1 MIGKTVSHYRII
13 EKVGSGGMGVVY
25 KAQDEK
31 LGRFV
36 VLKFLPE
43 QASSSGAALERFKR
57 EARTASALNH
67 PNICTIYDVDEYEGR
82 PYIVMEFLEGE
93 TLAERIGTRPLEL
106 SEVLEIA
113 IAVTDALEAAHTK
126 AIIHRDI
133 KPANIFI
140 TKNGSCKI
148 LDFGLAK

>member
-1 MIGKTVSHYRII
+1 TVSHYRII

-31 LGRFV
+31 LGRCVVVNFV
-36 VLKFLPE
+36 PE
-43 QASSSGAALERFKR
+43 RGSSSRAALERFKR

-93 TLAERIGTRPLEL
+93 TLAERIAMGPLEL
-106 SEVLEIA
+106 NALLEIA
-113 IAVTDALEAAHTK
+113 IEITYALEEAKSKGIVHL
-126 AIIHRDI
+126 DF
-133 KPANIFI
+133 KPENIFI
-140 TKNGSCKI
+140 NRW
-148 LDFGLAK
+148 GLCTLVDYCVVVVV

>member
-43 QASSSGAALERFKR
+43 QAASSRAALERFKR

-93 TLAERIGTRPLEL
+93 TLAERIAKGPLEL
-106 SEVLEIA
+106 NALLETA
-113 IAVTDALEAAHTK
+113 IEITDALEAAH
-126 AIIHRDI
+126 
-133 KPANIFI
+133 
-140 TKNGSCKI
+140 S
-148 LDFGLAK
+148 